1 MSRQSIWLDCPVE
14 VRSTLSQ
21 LCAQWSS
28 TASLIVHL
36 SLIPLYLFSSWFA
49 PNPSSVVFLGS
60 PQNLTGPLCS
70 KPHSSASLVGHNLH
84 QHLPSAT
91 PHQSIVLQFGQDQ
104 HTPSLM
110 NQHTPS
116 SLMLTSQ
123 LPCTQLLSHGYH
135 YSAAFLFRTYIVR
148 KQQPD
153 YLFLRA
159 GVQPTLDPCAE
170 AFHEQAHCTSPRKG
184 GVWLMM
190 CASVC
195 MTAG

>member
-28 TASLIVHL
+28 TASLTVHL
-36 SLIPLYLFSSWFA
+36 SLIPLYLFSSCFA

-70 KPHSSASLVGHNLH
+70 KPRSSASVVRHNLH

-91 PHQSIVLQFGQDQ
+91 PQQSIAFQFGQDQ
-104 HTPSLM
+104 HTSSL
-110 NQHTPS
+110 
-116 SLMLTSQ
+116 LMLTCQ
-123 LPCTQLLSHGYH
+123 LSCTQLLSHGYH
-135 YSAAFLFRTYIVR
+135 YSAAFLFLICIVR
-148 KQQPD
+148 KQQPN
-153 YLFLRA
+153 YLLFLQA

-170 AFHEQAHCTSPRKG
+170 AFYKQAHCASPGRA

-195 MTAG
+195 VTEG